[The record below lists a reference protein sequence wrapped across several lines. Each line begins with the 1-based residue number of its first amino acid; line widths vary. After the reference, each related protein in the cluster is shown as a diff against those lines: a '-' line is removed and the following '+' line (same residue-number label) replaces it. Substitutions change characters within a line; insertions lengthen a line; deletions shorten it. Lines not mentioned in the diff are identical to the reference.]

1 MDTSSLDPRAI
12 LLERIQDGIRKADA
26 QTSDMKK
33 KNSRYI
39 TTGIVASALS
49 TVIAGLAAALGPV
62 VGQQLIGAGPPGPAW
77 KLTCGAIAVCTGI
90 ATVFSG
96 LQKQLS
102 IAERLAKTTAC
113 SGKLHS
119 LEFGLTVNNRDTAEV
134 AKEYEMAIA
143 SYPEIIL

>member
-12 LLERIQDGIRKADA
+12 LLEKIQDGIRKADA

-39 TTGIVASALS
+39 TTGIVAGTLS
-49 TVIAGLAAALGPV
+49 TVIAGLAAAFGPV
-62 VGQQLIGAGPPGPAW
+62 IGQQFTGQGPPGPAW
-77 KLTCGAIAVCTGI
+77 KLTCGIIAVCTGI

-102 IAERLAKTTAC
+102 IAERLAKATAC
-113 SGKLHS
+113 AGKLHS
-119 LEFGLTVNNRDTAEV
+119 LEFAITVNNRDTQDV
-134 AKEYEMAIA
+134 AKEYESAIA
-143 SYPEIIL
+143 SYPDILL